1 MSFFAF
7 FKKEFG
13 DKETVFLVINRIYI
27 FFDRRTEGHIFLN
40 QLITRIFQKDILLTC
55 RDVRFVRP

>member
-7 FKKEFG
+7 FEKEFG